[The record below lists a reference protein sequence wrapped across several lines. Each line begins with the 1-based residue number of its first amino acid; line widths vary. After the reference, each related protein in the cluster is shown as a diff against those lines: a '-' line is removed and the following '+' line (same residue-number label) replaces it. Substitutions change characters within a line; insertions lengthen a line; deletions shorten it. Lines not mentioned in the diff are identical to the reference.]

1 MKNNL
6 LYTKENTL
14 GDIVAGFP
22 KSAEV
27 FQAYRIDFCCG
38 GQRTLAEA
46 AEEKSVDPE
55 KVLTA
60 IHNLLKETE
69 LEEGTLFTDLTNEQ
83 LIDHIVNTHHAYL
96 NQTLPVIA
104 NLANAVLRAHGDA
117 HPELFEVFKDF
128 HALKADL
135 EQHLI
140 KEEVT
145 LFPSILKAQEH
156 GGVQQ
161 EIEDEHEAAGELLR
175 NLRELTQD
183 YTVPADGCPSYEKL
197 YRLLEELEGDVFQH
211 VHKENN
217 ILFQRV

>member
-1 MKNNL
+1 MKHNL
-6 LYTKENTL
+6 QYTKESTL

-46 AEEKSVDPE
+46 AKEKGVDPE
-55 KVLTA
+55 KILSV
-60 IHNLLKETE
+60 IHKLLKETE
-69 LEEGTLFTDLTNEQ
+69 LQEGTVFTELTNEQ

-96 NQTLPVIA
+96 NRTLPVVA

-145 LFPSILKAQEH
+145 LFPAILRAQEL
-156 GGVQQ
+156 GGIQE

-175 NLRELTQD
+175 SLRDLTQD
-183 YTVPADGCPSYEKL
+183 YTIPADGCPSYEKL
-197 YRLLEELEGDVFQH
+197 YHLLEELEGDVFQH